1 MEQDKKNKNQ
11 TSQVRPPIV
20 VILGHVD
27 HGKTSILDYIRKSKV
42 AEKESGGITQHIG
55 AYQVTMPEEASSSR
69 GQQAEG
75 LQLKKEASSSR
86 GQQAEGPSAKSNEI
100 LPPQMRGQDDF
111 ASNGRKITFID
122 TPGHEAFSAMRSRG
136 AKVADIAVLVV
147 AAEEGVKP
155 QTKEAIDIILRQKLP
170 LIVAINK
177 MDKPNAL
184 PDKVKKE
191 LADKGVLV
199 EALGGKVP
207 AIFTSTKTGLGI
219 DELLEMI
226 LLIAAME
233 SFQGDTAKSAQGV
246 IIESRMD
253 ARRGVTA
260 TLLVK
265 DGTLTN
271 KDIVAAES
279 TFGQIKTMENFLG
292 QPLPEAGPSTP
303 VLISGFSEV
312 PPVGE
317 TWQAMASLEE
327 ARAKVAIKGPQEKQ
341 KREPAE
347 FLNVAEG
354 QKIFNL
360 ILKADVFGS
369 LEAIHEVI
377 KSVPQEEVRLRVIKA
392 EVGDITE
399 TDIQLAESAKAKI
412 YGFRVKN
419 SVGIENLAQRRGVKF
434 ALSSIIYELIQTIR
448 HDASRF
454 LTPEVVRKKLGQ
466 VKIIQIFKV
475 NGQQQIIGGKVSSGK
490 IERGALADILRD
502 QEFVGAGRIV
512 QLQQNKKDTDEVGK
526 DRECGLAFESK
537 DLVEKGD
544 ILETYKEEK
553 KKREL

>member
-369 LEAIHEVI
+369 LEAIREVI

>member
-1 MEQDKKNKNQ
+1 MAPEKNEHNKTDEQ
-11 TSQVRPPIV
+11 SRPPIV

-27 HGKTSILDYIRKSKV
+27 HGKTSILDFIRKSKV

-55 AYQVTMPEEASSSR
+55 AYQVVMPEEASPSR
-69 GQQAEG
+69 GQQTEG
-75 LQLKKEASSSR
+75 SGDR
-86 GQQAEGPSAKSNEI
+86 NNEI

-111 ASNGRKITFID
+111 ASSGRKITFID

-155 QTKEAIDIILRQKLP
+155 QTKEAIDIILRQNLP

-191 LADKGVLV
+191 LADKGILV
-199 EALGGKVP
+199 ESLGGKVP

-233 SFQGDTAKSAQGV
+233 NFQGKPQQPASGV

-253 ARRGVTA
+253 TRRGVTA

-271 KDIVAAES
+271 KDVVAAES
-279 TFGQIKTMENFLG
+279 AFGQIKTMENFLG
-292 QPLPEAGPSTP
+292 QPLKEAGPSTP
-303 VLISGFSEV
+303 VLISGFDTV

-317 TWQAMASLEE
+317 IWQTMPSIEE
-327 ARAKVAIKGPQEKQ
+327 ARAKIAIKGPQEKQ

-347 FLNVAEG
+347 VLNVSEG
-354 QKIFNL
+354 QKVFNF

-369 LEAIHEVI
+369 LEAIREVI
-377 KSVPQEEVRLRVIKA
+377 KGVPQEEILLRVIKA
-392 EVGDITE
+392 EVGDIGE
-399 TDIQLAESAKAKI
+399 NDLKLAEGAKAKV
-412 YGFRVKN
+412 YGFRVKCPTN
-419 SVGIENLAQRRGVKF
+419 IQELAERRGVKIGTS
-434 ALSSIIYELIQTIR
+434 AVIYELIQMIR
-448 HDASRF
+448 HDASR
-454 LTPEVVRKKLGQ
+454 LLAPEIIREKLGRL
-466 VKIIQIFKV
+466 KILEVFKV
-475 NGQQQIIGGKVSSGK
+475 TGHQQIIGGKVLAGK
-490 IERGALADILRD
+490 IERGALADIFRVE
-502 QEFVGAGRIV
+502 EFIGTGRIA
-512 QLQQNKKDTDEVGK
+512 QLQQNKKDTSEVGK
-526 DRECGLAFESK
+526 DRECGIMLESK
-537 DLVEKGD
+537 DSVEKGD
-544 ILETYKEEK
+544 ILEAYKEEK

>member
-1 MEQDKKNKNQ
+1 MSITMPKDNLKNTVDNL
-11 TSQVRPPIV
+11 TSRPPIV

-55 AYQVTMPEEASSSR
+55 AYQVTMPEGALSSR

-75 LQLKKEASSSR
+75 SHVKTNK
-86 GQQAEGPSAKSNEI
+86 I
-100 LPPQMRGQDDF
+100 LPPPRRSQDDF
-111 ASNGRKITFID
+111 AAEGRKITFID

-155 QTKEAIDIILRQKLP
+155 QTKEAIDIILRQNLP

-177 MDKPNAL
+177 MDRPNAL

-191 LADKGVLV
+191 LAEKGILV
-199 EALGGKVP
+199 ESLGGKVP
-207 AIFTSTKTGLGI
+207 AVFTSTKTGLGI

-226 LLIAAME
+226 LLIAEME
-233 SFQGDTAKSAQGV
+233 SFQGNASLSARGV

-265 DGTLTN
+265 DGALTN

-279 TFGQIKTMENFLG
+279 AFGQIKTMENFLG
-292 QPLPEAGPSTP
+292 QPLQEAGPSTP

-317 TWQAMASLEE
+317 TWQTIASLEE
-327 ARAKVAIKGPQEKQ
+327 ARLKVAIKGPQERQ

-347 FLNVAEG
+347 ILNIAEG
-354 QKIFNL
+354 QKVFNL

-369 LEAIHEVI
+369 LEAIREVI

-392 EVGDITE
+392 EVGDIME

-419 SVGIENLAQRRGVKF
+419 SAGIENLAQRRGIKF
-434 ALSSIIYELIQTIR
+434 ALSPVIYELIQTIR
-448 HDASRF
+448 QDASR
-454 LTPEVVRKKLGQ
+454 LLSPEITRQKLGQ
-466 VKIIQIFKV
+466 LKVLEIFKV
-475 NGQQQIIGGKVSSGK
+475 SGNQQIIGGKVLDGK
-490 IERGALADILRD
+490 IERGTQVDIFRNKK
-502 QEFVGAGRIV
+502 FVGSGKIT
-512 QLQQNKKDTDEVGK
+512 QLQQNKKDTQEVGK
-526 DRECGLAFESK
+526 DRECGVMLESK
-537 DLVEKGD
+537 ELMEKGD
-544 ILETYKEEK
+544 ILEAYWEEK